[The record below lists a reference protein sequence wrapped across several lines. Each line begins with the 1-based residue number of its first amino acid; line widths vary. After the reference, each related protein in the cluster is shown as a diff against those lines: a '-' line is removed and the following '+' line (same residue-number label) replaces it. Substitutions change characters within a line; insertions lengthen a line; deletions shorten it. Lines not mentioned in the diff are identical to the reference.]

1 MRKGL
6 TKRVFIAAL
15 TAAVLS
21 CPFFTEASESSVPED
36 AAVFAEAS
44 ESSIPAAGETNDE
57 EDKSEMLGRA
67 NGLIANAWREE
78 YASSRKK
85 GLACKDYLEVINTRI
100 VHLKENDIEQFEG
113 IDCIIV
119 YSLLSDYIASSPYY
133 INVNMNDTVSV
144 MKSGI
149 MVFNRINPIDL
160 YRSRTYISDVSGY
173 VESVENLGSSNN
185 QLLLAPQGEKE
196 T

>member
-1 MRKGL
+1 MRKRL

-15 TAAVLS
+15 TAAVFC
-21 CPFFTEASESSVPED
+21 CPFFTEASESSAPED

-78 YASSRKK
+78 YASNRKK

-149 MVFNRINPIDL
+149 MVFNRINPIEL

-185 QLLLAPQGEKE
+185 QLLLAPQGE
-196 T
+196 